1 MPLADTVD
9 VMTDARWLACY
20 PTAAPLL
27 FPLLFHCYFNTALQD
42 SANGFV
48 EISRSKLAEAE
59 AEVRVRSS
67 CSVER
72 LCARVRDSTVKGRI
86 SDGVEV
92 LVTNYY

>member
-1 MPLADTVD
+1 MLPY
-9 VMTDARWLACY
+9 CC
-20 PTAAPLL
+20 PTA
-27 FPLLFHCYFNTALQD
+27 FSTVVPLLFHCCFNTASQD

-48 EISRSKLAEAE
+48 EISRSKLAEVE

-67 CSVER
+67 CRVEP

-92 LVTNYY
+92 LVTIISTSYYS